1 MMKYSFAQCFLV
13 ASGCCMLPTLTL
25 KAQFKALPDSTA
37 IWNFRMYDTWQ
48 GLFDWRRTYLLPGGV
63 PDTTINGQD
72 YQSLSWYW
80 DTGTWLEEFGGGLR
94 ESGSGQVFYYHP
106 NTEQEHLLY
115 DFDVSVGDSVLG
127 VWVAGTDPANGFT
140 TTMYV
145 TGVDTIILG
154 GQARKRIGIQNIG
167 VMGGPTGYWWI
178 QGIGGSAGLL
188 ETAGEPILDVVYGLE
203 CMSSND
209 TVWWSWGPVG
219 APGACSPNGVPEHV
233 AFPVVVGPNPGTGR
247 YTLYGSTLPAQM
259 IVLDPQGREVLRTRT
274 HNIDLSAH
282 PPGLYTV
289 VVTTDQGRQ
298 AVRLVHDPH

>member
-1 MMKYSFAQCFLV
+1 MAER
-13 ASGCCMLPTLTL
+13 ML
-25 KAQFKALPDSTA
+25 AQFASNDDEVQFRPMFFGGFWLLHATDLDPEGPVQGIARFNCYLEFPDVRHLA
-37 IWNFRMYDTWQ
+37 RVVR
-48 GLFDWRRTYLLPGGV
+48 LEKTYLLPGGV

-72 YQSLSWYW
+72 YRSLTWYW

-106 NTEQEHLLY
+106 NTDQEHLLY

-154 GQARKRIGIQNIG
+154 GQARKRVGIQNIG

-219 APGACSPNGVPEHV
+219 APGTCSPNGVPEHE

-274 HNIDLSAH
+274 HN
-282 PPGLYTV
+282 
-289 VVTTDQGRQ
+289 
-298 AVRLVHDPH
+298 